1 MSEINNS
8 RPLDTSSNLQKANKA
23 NTDGG
28 GATPGYVGRRHN
40 RKRKREIEAPVSIFE
55 YNDKESLSHNEFSE
69 IKNLTYIQK
78 LVMFF
83 HHTLER
89 IKKSLNL

>member
-1 MSEINNS
+1 MSELNNS
-8 RPLDTSSNLQKANKA
+8 RPLDTSSHLQKANKP

-28 GATPGYVGRRHN
+28 GANPGYVGGKRN
-40 RKRKREIEAPVSIFE
+40 RKRKREIEPPVSIFE
-55 YNDKESLSHNEFSE
+55 YNDKDSLSQSKSSE